1 MIFRRLIFFWWRFP
15 IPKTIIANAGASN
28 WRCLGGVGTG
38 SSEVRGNKQTAI
50 DVKISKYILCC
61 WRISTSV
68 QIFLN
73 LMSFRGLLHQLTSLL
88 QEGDKRTLLTRLN
101 LKANY
106 FVVTLSLVQ
115 ISPLTAGVLDFFWI
129 VYGRNCVLFK
139 VFNKVWRKYKRLSD
153 RTFPRLRLDWAN
165 NLRKWRQL
173 FRDIFIAS
181 LHLCKIR
188 LSWKNSKLYK
198 MLTNPQLDPTM
209 PLLKC
214 LTT

>member
-1 MIFRRLIFFWWRFP
+1 MVFRPFWAERAISHPIIIQNMRFRRLNFFWWTFP
-15 IPKTIIANAGASN
+15 IPKTIISNAGASN

-73 LMSFRGLLHQLTSLL
+73 LMSFRGLLHQLASLL

-101 LKANY
+101 LKAND

-115 ISPLTAGVLDFFWI
+115 ISPLTSGVLDFFLI
-129 VYGRNCVLFK
+129 VYG
-139 VFNKVWRKYKRLSD
+139 
-153 RTFPRLRLDWAN
+153 
-165 NLRKWRQL
+165 
-173 FRDIFIAS
+173 
-181 LHLCKIR
+181 
-188 LSWKNSKLYK
+188 
-198 MLTNPQLDPTM
+198 
-209 PLLKC
+209 
-214 LTT
+214 